1 MLETQVKPIQ
11 ALEDLSL
18 IMRVVTDL
26 HFLYE
31 RLELGLRPM
40 FKELLQAQCF

>member
-31 RLELGLRPM
+31 SLELGPM
-40 FKELLQAQCF
+40 FKGLLQAQCF

>member
-31 RLELGLRPM
+31 SLELGLEPM
-40 FKELLQAQCF
+40 FKGLLQAQCF